1 MKQIRTLVFGLAVVA
16 GSLVSLSDA
25 QAWVAARGGW
35 GGGVAVGGF
44 HPPVYGGYHP
54 PYYGGYHPPYY
65 GGYHPPY
72 AGGCYGCGAAAGAV
86 AGLAVGAAI
95 ASSAQPAVVV
105 AQPAPVYVQQPTYVT
120 QGNLPLGTQ
129 VASLPPGAGSMVVNG
144 VTYYQA
150 GPTWYK
156 PYFGS
161 SGVYYEVVPAP

>member
-1 MKQIRTLVFGLAVVA
+1 MKQIKTLVLGLAVVA
-16 GSLVSLSDA
+16 GSLVSPSDA
-25 QAWVAARGGW
+25 RAWVAARGGW

-44 HPPVYGGYHP
+44 HPPA
-54 PYYGGYHPPYY
+54 YGGYHPPYY